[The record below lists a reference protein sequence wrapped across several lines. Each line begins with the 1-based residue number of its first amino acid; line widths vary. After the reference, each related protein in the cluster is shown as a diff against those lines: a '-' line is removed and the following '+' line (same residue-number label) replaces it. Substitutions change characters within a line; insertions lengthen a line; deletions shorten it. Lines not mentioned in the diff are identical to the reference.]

1 MDDKLIT
8 LSEIMKPTHL
18 QKINPI
24 PKNKSM
30 VPFGF
35 GIIPSGKFVQYNK
48 DMIPYR
54 HYIELLRHAIVMNTY
69 YLKDT
74 GEADMVM
81 ASMNIKS
88 LEKLTKTEIYS
99 RGNSI
104 TAKGKEDSIDKF
116 SKAIKFLANKY
127 FLTISLI

>member
-18 QKINPI
+18 QKINPL
-24 PKNKSM
+24 PKNKPV

-35 GIIPSGKFVQYNK
+35 GIIPSGKYVQYNK

-81 ASMNIKS
+81 ASMNIKN
-88 LEKLTKTEIYS
+88 LEKKHEKRLH
-99 RGNSI
+99 
-104 TAKGKEDSIDKF
+104 DK
-116 SKAIKFLANKY
+116 
-127 FLTISLI
+127 

>member
-35 GIIPSGKFVQYNK
+35 GIIPSGKYVQYNK
-48 DMIPYR
+48 DMIPYKE
-54 HYIELLRHAIVMNTY
+54 YLKLLKSSITLNTY
-69 YLKDT
+69 FLKDLS
-74 GEADMVM
+74 DMDTVV
-81 ASMNIKS
+81 ASMEIKN
-88 LEKLTKTEIYS
+88 LQ
-99 RGNSI
+99 
-104 TAKGKEDSIDKF
+104 GKHQKRLHDK
-116 SKAIKFLANKY
+116 
-127 FLTISLI
+127 